1 MLYFDNDEERLV
13 RVERLFEDTVRKP
26 AAPKRA
32 TNVLVA
38 TLLAAPP
45 SPMIAKAGSS

>member
-1 MLYFDNDEERLV
+1 MLCFDNDEERLV
-13 RVERLFEDTVRKP
+13 RVERLFEDTIRKP
-26 AAPKRA
+26 APPKRA

-38 TLLAAPP
+38 AIQAAPP

>member
-13 RVERLFEDTVRKP
+13 HVERLFEDTIRKP
-26 AAPKRA
+26 APPKRA

-38 TLLAAPP
+38 LLAAPP
-45 SPMIAKAGSS
+45 SLMMAKAGSS

>member
-1 MLYFDNDEERLV
+1 MLYFDNDEERLA
-13 RVERLFEDTVRKP
+13 RVERLFEDISRKP
-26 AAPKRA
+26 APPKRA

-45 SPMIAKAGSS
+45 SSMIAKAGSL